1 MRHFKKGTHASAGRP
16 KRRSPAL
23 RRRRQSDSAS
33 SAESR
38 AVPAHPAE
46 APPPTPA
53 HTRRFT
59 DRSDPVQRAFE
70 DGLEQGRRDASP
82 GECPFK
88 DEPLRSAWL
97 EGCVQ
102 GRFGI
107 KLADRSALDVDR
119 SNPRPSLR
127 AKTTLVCTVCEQ
139 IWSESDARNEP
150 REKGLFG
157 AARYAWCASCRRKV
171 DQPWSEEYRKRWDRF
186 ASNNPRHR

>member
-1 MRHFKKGTHASAGRP
+1 MRHFKKGTHASARRR

-38 AVPAHPAE
+38 TAPAHPAE

-53 HTRRFT
+53 HTRGFT
-59 DRSDPVQRAFE
+59 DRSDPVLRAFY
-70 DGLEQGRRDASP
+70 DGLEQGGRDASP

-88 DEPLRSAWL
+88 DELLRNAWL

-102 GRFGI
+102 GRFGM
-107 KLADRSALDVDR
+107 KPARRSALDVDR

-139 IWSESDARNEP
+139 IWSDSDTKNEARELE
-150 REKGLFG
+150 RFG
-157 AARYAWCASCRRKV
+157 TVRYAWCASCRRKV

-186 ASNNPRHR
+186 VSR